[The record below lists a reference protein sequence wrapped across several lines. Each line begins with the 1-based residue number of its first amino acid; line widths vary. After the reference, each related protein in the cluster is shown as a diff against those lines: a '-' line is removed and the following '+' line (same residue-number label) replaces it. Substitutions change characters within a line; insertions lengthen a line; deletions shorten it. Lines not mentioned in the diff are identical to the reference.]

1 MAKLGDKSF
10 KLKCK
15 VEANPSPTVY
25 WSKND
30 VILKADD
37 KYIVQPDGLVISDIQ
52 ESDDGSYSCEVTV
65 SATGEFSK
73 RTINLEVSFVRIKYR
88 ATPNVHR
95 LL

>member
-1 MAKLGDKSF
+1 MAKLGEKSF

-37 KYIVQPDGLVISDIQ
+37 KYILQPDGLVISDVQ

-65 SATGEFSK
+65 SATGELSK
-73 RTINLEVSFVRIKYR
+73 HTINLEVSFVRVKFQ
-88 ATPNVHR
+88 ATLDVHR
-95 LL
+95 WL